1 MVSLMDFSEPKH
13 SKKAVRRAGEM
24 ISKGTAPESEIEEA
38 KEIVADFR
46 SVHAYPL
53 LSVTNHVRN
62 RAFKVSDGAIVAQ
75 RMKRLPTIIDKL
87 ERHPD
92 MVVTTMQDFG
102 GCRAIMS
109 SLDEVIAL
117 ADDLKGTSRAKNK
130 IVREYDY
137 IFGPPGPRNSGYRG
151 IHLVY
156 EYQATKVAY
165 HGYRVELQIRTQL
178 QHSWA
183 TAVETMDLFSGTE
196 LKYSKGDPDIRRYFT
211 IVSSLM
217 AASEGTPLVE
227 PGKATVRELRE
238 ELKRIDQKHTVLAR
252 LSGYRSVVN
261 EHAQSS
267 RRSFLT
273 LELNR
278 AEASLR
284 VTVHESQARAEDRL
298 DELEAREDTNLDVVL
313 VGIKQVG
320 QLQAA
325 YPNYFADTSMFTDF
339 VGDQLNQS

>member
-1 MVSLMDFSEPKH
+1 MCGVLRAEAL
-13 SKKAVRRAGEM
+13 KKAVRRAGAL
-24 ISKGTAPESEIEEA
+24 ISSRRGSESENEDA

-46 SVHAYPL
+46 SAHAYPL

-62 RAFKVSDGAIVAQ
+62 RAMKVSTDAIVAQ
-75 RMKRLPTIIDKL
+75 RMKRLPTILDKL
-87 ERHPD
+87 ERHPN

-102 GCRAIMS
+102 GCRVILGS
-109 SLDEVIAL
+109 VEQVLDL
-117 ADDLKGTSRAKNK
+117 RSDLKGAARAKNK

-137 IFGPPGPRNSGYRG
+137 IYGPPGPRESGYRG
-151 IHLVY
+151 IHLIFD
-156 EYQATKVAY
+156 YQATKVVY

-196 LKYSKGDPDIRRYFT
+196 LKYSKGDPHIRRYFT
-211 IVSSLM
+211 VVSSLM
-217 AASEGTPLVE
+217 ASAEGTPLVD
-227 PGKATVRELRE
+227 PSGPSVHDLRV
-238 ELKRIDQKHTVLAR
+238 ELKKLDEEHAVLNR
-252 LSGYRSVVN
+252 LSGYTSVVN

-273 LELNR
+273 LELDR
-278 AEASLR
+278 IAALLQ

-298 DELEAREDTNLDVVL
+298 DELEAREDSNLDVVL

-339 VGDQLNQS
+339 VYDQMRRA